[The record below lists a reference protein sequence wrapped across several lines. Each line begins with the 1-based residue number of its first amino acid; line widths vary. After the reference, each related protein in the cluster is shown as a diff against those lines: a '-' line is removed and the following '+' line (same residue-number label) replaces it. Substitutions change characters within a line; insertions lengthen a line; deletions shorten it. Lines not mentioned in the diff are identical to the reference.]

1 MNQEDKEELIE
12 MIDRFFGIPRPILNS
27 YCEGDA
33 ATARELLRLDM
44 CEISR
49 EQLLVGSRITKNASV
64 FMFFLAD
71 AMKRIADERSES
83 THAEA

>member
-1 MNQEDKEELIE
+1 MHQDDKEELIE
-12 MIDRFFGIPRPILNS
+12 MNDQLFGIPRPILNA
-27 YCEGDA
+27 YCEGDID
-33 ATARELLRLDM
+33 TARELLRLDM
-44 CEISR
+44 CEIPR

-71 AMKRIADERSES
+71 AMKRIADERREA

>member
-12 MIDRFFGIPRPILNS
+12 MVNRFFGIPRPILNA
-27 YCEGDA
+27 YCEGDS

-44 CEISR
+44 CDIPR

-64 FMFFLAD
+64 FLFFLAD
-71 AMKRIADERSES
+71 AMKRIADEGREEI
-83 THAEA
+83 HAEA

>member
-12 MIDRFFGIPRPILNS
+12 MIDRFFGIPRPILNA
-27 YCEGDA
+27 YCEGDG

-44 CEISR
+44 RAIPREI
-49 EQLLVGSRITKNASV
+49 LLKTSRITKNASV

-71 AMKRIADERSES
+71 AMKRIADEGREEI
-83 THAEA
+83 HAEA

>member
-1 MNQEDKEELIE
+1 MNEQDKEELIE
-12 MIDRFFGIPRPILNS
+12 MIDRFFGIPRSILNA
-27 YCEGDA
+27 YCEGDS

-64 FMFFLAD
+64 FMFFLAET
-71 AMKRIADERSES
+71 MKRIADERREA